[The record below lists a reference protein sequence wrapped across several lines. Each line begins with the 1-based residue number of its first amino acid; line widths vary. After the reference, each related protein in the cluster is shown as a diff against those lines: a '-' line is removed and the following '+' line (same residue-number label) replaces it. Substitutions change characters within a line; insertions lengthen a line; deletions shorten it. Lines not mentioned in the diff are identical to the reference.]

1 MRGTKKFLGVGMF
14 LILCSSVWAA
24 VPKLMNYQA
33 LLTDDND
40 NPVRNQTLSIKFTI
54 YDAAVNGAS
63 KWTETQGSVMTNN
76 DGFYNV
82 LLGSVTPI
90 LDSVF
95 RDTARWL
102 GIKVDTDAEMTPR
115 VRLTSTGYAYRV
127 NSIDDAAG
135 GDIYGDLSLHSTLK
149 VGDLSGDV
157 GKVEITNGSAN
168 RITADGATGVLK
180 LNQQD
185 GTAGAELSGGTTT
198 PDDGASLLLRE
209 SDNAQTIIMNAE
221 GTDGGAE
228 IRLANGAAVNTNTII
243 LDAQVLT
250 TGPRIVLK
258 ESAGDTSVVLQAAE
272 SGDLGADLSLR
283 NSDGDETIELDADQ
297 SNGAFFGMAYGTT
310 RTVHLDANGVSG
322 GAQFSLM
329 DVEGFT
335 TISLDAES
343 GTDGGANLVLTD
355 GSTNTSTANRIILDA
370 NSGAAGG
377 ALITLKDATGTD
389 QIFLDAN
396 WASSGRSRIVVDEVQ
411 INGADLS
418 EQFDVKAVSGSI
430 ESGMVVCIDPE
441 HSGEL
446 LISNQA
452 YDRKVAG
459 IISGAGGIYPGM
471 LMGQSGSMADGK
483 YPIALTGRVYCWV
496 DASNESI
503 QPGDLLTTSDILG
516 HAMKVTDFKK
526 AQGAIIGKAM
536 TGLEKGR
543 GLVLVLVNLQ

>member
-1 MRGTKKFLGVGMF
+1 MRGTKKFLGVGLF

-33 LLTDDND
+33 LLTDDNN
-40 NPVRNQTLSIKFTI
+40 NPVRNQTLNIKFTI
-54 YDAAVNGAS
+54 YDDSTGGS
-63 KWTETQGSVMTNN
+63 IKWTETLSVTTNN
-76 DGFYNV
+76 DGAYNA
-82 LLGSVTPI
+82 LLGSVTAI
-90 LDSVF
+90 SDAVF
-95 RDTARWL
+95 NDTLRWL
-102 GIKVDTDAEMTPR
+102 GIKVASDPEMTPR
-115 VRLTSTGYAYRV
+115 IRLASTGYAYRV
-127 NSIDDAAG
+127 NSVNGAKGGSITGNLELLDAGSLKSFLYGTGQGRLLLWDFSGDMTVDLNAG
-135 GDIYGDLSLHSTLK
+135 AISGGQLVLSQEDGSSGVLLDGGSTSLGSALTMRNGPGNATFTLDADHTT
-149 VGDLSGDV
+149 VVGDV
-157 GKVEITNGSAN
+157 GAFLSMT
-168 RITADGATGVLK
+168 
-180 LNQQD
+180 D
-185 GTAGAELSGGTTT
+185 GT
-198 PDDGASLLLRE
+198 
-209 SDNAQTIIMNAE
+209 
-221 GTDGGAE
+221 
-228 IRLANGAAVNTNTII
+228 NT
-243 LDAQVLT
+243 
-250 TGPRIVLK
+250 
-258 ESAGDTSVVLQAAE
+258 
-272 SGDLGADLSLR
+272 
-283 NSDGDETIELDADQ
+283 
-297 SNGAFFGMAYGTT
+297 
-310 RTVHLDANGVSG
+310 TVHLDASGVSG

-355 GSTNTSTANRIILDA
+355 GSTNTSAANRIILDA

-496 DASNESI
+496 DASNEPI

-516 HAMKVTDFKK
+516 HAMKATDYNK

-543 GLVLVLVNLQ
+543 GLVLVLVSLQ